1 MAGRRRFNLL
11 DFARNR
17 LLYADEESTPTQFMK
32 NLIAIISLIILLIA
46 ELLLGNERQ
55 GPVMV

>member
-1 MAGRRRFNLL
+1 LTLPAAGC
-11 DFARNR
+11 
-17 LLYADEESTPTQFMK
+17 YTPDEENTPTQFMK

-46 ELLLGNERQ
+46 ELLLGNESQ